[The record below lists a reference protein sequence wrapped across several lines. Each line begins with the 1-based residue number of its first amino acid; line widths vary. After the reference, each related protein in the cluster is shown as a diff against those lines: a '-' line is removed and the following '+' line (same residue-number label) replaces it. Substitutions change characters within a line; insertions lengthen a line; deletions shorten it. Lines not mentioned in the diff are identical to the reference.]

1 MALEPLQQIENLLGQ
16 SKNIL
21 LVLPENPN
29 GDAIGAAW
37 ALYYFL
43 QKKNSKTTIVFQDK
57 EKTSEKF
64 DFLPKPKN
72 ITGNISGSRDFILS
86 FNTERNKILGS
97 RTEIIEKEYRIY
109 ITPER
114 GSIDPRDFSF
124 IPAKFK
130 FDLIITLACPD
141 KESTGKTYEENP
153 DIFYEIPVINIDFH
167 STNENFGQI
176 NMVNM
181 TSSSVSESL
190 FEILE
195 KIDEPAI
202 DPDIASCLL
211 AGIISATE
219 SFQAKNTTPKALK
232 ISARLMD
239 KGADQQRIIQYLYK
253 THSLSLLKL
262 WGRVM
267 ARLKWDPEMKLA
279 WSLILIEDFVQS
291 RSTPQ
296 DIPTILD
303 KIKDN
308 YSTGKIFLV
317 LYNDTANSVVG
328 KIKFADGAK
337 TEQLLSLTGGKIQG
351 NLLEFR
357 MENKGIKETEAE
369 ILEKL
374 KLVI

>member
-1 MALEPLQQIENLLGQ
+1 MALEPIQQIENLLGQ

-21 LVLPENPN
+21 IILPENPN

-43 QKKNSKTTIVFQDK
+43 QKKNSKTAIILQDK

-72 ITGNISGSRDFILS
+72 ITDNISGSRDFILS
-86 FNTERNKILGS
+86 FNTEHNKILGS

-130 FDLIITLACPD
+130 FDLVIALACPD
-141 KESTGKTYEENP
+141 KDSMGKTYEENP

-176 NMVNM
+176 NMINM
-181 TSSSVSESL
+181 TSSSVSELL

-211 AGIISATE
+211 AGIIAATE

-317 LYNDTANSVVG
+317 LYNDTADSVVG

-357 MENKGIKETEAE
+357 MENKGIREAEAE

>member
-1 MALEPLQQIENLLGQ
+1 MALEPIQQIENLLGQ
-16 SKNIL
+16 SKNTLI
-21 LVLPENPN
+21 VLPESPN

-37 ALYYFL
+37 ALYFFL
-43 QKKNSKTTIVFQDK
+43 EKKNSEATIVFKDR
-57 EKTSEKF
+57 EKILEKF

-72 ITGNISGSRDFILS
+72 ITDNISGSRDFILS

-130 FDLIITLACPD
+130 FDLVITLACPD

-181 TSSSVSESL
+181 TSSSVSELL

-195 KIDEPAI
+195 KIDEPSI
-202 DPDIASCLL
+202 DPNIASCLL

-232 ISARLMD
+232 ISAHLMD

-253 THSLSLLKL
+253 THSLPLLKL

-267 ARLKWDPEMKLA
+267 ARLKWDPETKLA
-279 WSLILIEDFVQS
+279 WSLILLEDFVQS

-296 DIPTILD
+296 DIQIILD

-317 LYNDTANSVVG
+317 LYNDTVNSVVG
-328 KIKFADGAK
+328 KIKFSDGTK
-337 TEQLLSLTGGKIQG
+337 TAQLLSLTGGKIQG
-351 NLLEFR
+351 DLLEFR
-357 MENKGIKETEAE
+357 MENKEIREAETEV
-369 ILEKL
+369 LEKL